1 MAANSNFSS
10 YTDISSGFFAAAQQ
24 RLTDYKAVEFK
35 TLDISLDPL
44 EQGFEANSY
53 DLIIASNV
61 IHATPVLTTTLK
73 HVHRLLCPNG
83 RFFLQELL
91 PSAPQFMH
99 LIMGMLPGWWLGE
112 ADGRPHEPIVSVP
125 RWEADLRASGFSG
138 IETIVYDD
146 PRDNV
151 HICANIIARP
161 TPAPMHFRAVTLLCP
176 VQELEHVDAVRAALK
191 EDGFDVECCKLTD
204 IPRSS
209 QDIISLL
216 DLEKPFLGGIL
227 EETFEAF
234 KTFIK
239 NVGTAGILWVTKEM
253 QINCKDPQY
262 SQFLGLSRTIRSEL
276 SIPLATLEVDTFNT
290 AAFTAIT
297 RVFNKFQARDVATQI
312 DPDWEFSLLD
322 GEIYIGRYHWL
333 TVNNEIALVGNAGG
347 QPLKL
352 EVGQRGLLHSLR
364 WVPAPI
370 TILGSDEVVV
380 EPRCVGINF
389 KVSLL
394 YLMTLFLILTTV
406 GYPCHHGNSR

>member
-1 MAANSNFSS
+1 MARECTPSTGGFSRVFFFGPHICVANSNLSS
-10 YTDISSGFFAAAQQ
+10 YTDISSGFFSAAQQ
-24 RLTDYKAVEFK
+24 RFADYKAMEFK
-35 TLDISLDPL
+35 ILDISLDPL

-61 IHATPVLTTTLK
+61 IHATPELATTLK
-73 HVHRLLCPNG
+73 HVRKLLRPNG

-99 LIMGMLPGWWLGE
+99 LIMGVLPGWWLGG
-112 ADGRPHEPIVSVP
+112 ADGRPHEPIVSVS

-146 PRDNV
+146 PRENV

-161 TPAPMHFRAVTLLCP
+161 TPVPMHFRAVTLLCP
-176 VQELEHVDAVRAALK
+176 LEELGHVEAVRAALE
-191 EDGFDVECCKLTD
+191 EDGFDVECCKITG

-216 DLEKPFLGGIL
+216 DLEKPFLDDIS
-227 EETFEAF
+227 ENTFEAF

-253 QINCKDPQY
+253 QMNCKDPQY

-276 SIPLATLEVDTFNT
+276 SIPLATLEVDTFNS

-297 RVFNKFQARDVATQI
+297 RVLNKFRARDVAAEI
-312 DPDWEFSLLD
+312 DPDWEFSLLN
-322 GEIYIGRYHWL
+322 GEIYIGRYHWIA
-333 TVNNEIALVGNAGG
+333 VNDEIASVRGAVDH
-347 QPLKL
+347 PLKL

-364 WVPAPI
+364 WVQTPI

-389 KVSLL
+389 KVS
-394 YLMTLFLILTTV
+394 
-406 GYPCHHGNSR
+406 